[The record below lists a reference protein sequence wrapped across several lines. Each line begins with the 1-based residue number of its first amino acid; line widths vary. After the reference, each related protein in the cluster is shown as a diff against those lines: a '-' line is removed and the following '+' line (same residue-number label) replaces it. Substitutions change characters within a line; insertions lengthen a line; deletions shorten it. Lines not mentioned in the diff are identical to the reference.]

1 MTFKGACVK
10 TAVRGLNLGG
20 RTLRRLGV
28 EPPALDADSLHRAA
42 HRRAELRNYGS
53 WDIGEPLDR
62 LLKSYRDEAT
72 LTTLGRITVREL
84 IVSLLDNLL
93 RMEAE
98 RIANPSIEQQRI
110 AAPVFIIGLPRTGT
124 THLHGLISQDAANRA
139 PLTWE
144 VMYPA
149 ASRSPAGIERARS
162 QTGARLDWADRLAP
176 EFMRIHPIA
185 PDLPQE
191 CIAIT
196 AQVFMS
202 IQFHTTHDVPSY
214 QDWLEGASQRLAFDF
229 HHRFLQHLQ
238 AKTTAMD
245 GGRPGNAGRDFR
257 PTAMDGG
264 RPGNAGRDFR
274 PTAMDGESA
283 ANAGAIC
290 GAGTRWVLKAPGH
303 LFALKGLLERYPDA
317 RIVHTHRDP
326 LRVMASMASHAT
338 VLRRAFSDKADPF
351 KIAADW
357 ADRWARALDEFL
369 AVRNRSPEAQFLD
382 VGFESIESDPLGTVE
397 RVYDFLGWPLT
408 TEARNAMQ
416 SFLAANPKNKHGV
429 HSYTLEEFGLSR
441 ATLTERFR
449 SYCERFRI
457 PVRAER

>member
-1 MTFKGACVK
+1 MTFSQACVK

-28 EPPALDADSLHRAA
+28 EPPSLDVDSLHRAA
-42 HRRAELRNYGS
+42 YRRASLSSYGE
-53 WDIGEPLDR
+53 WQFAEPLER
-62 LLKSYRDEAT
+62 LLKSYRDEAA

-84 IVSLLDNLL
+84 IVSLLENLL
-93 RMEAE
+93 HMEAE
-98 RIANPSIEQQRI
+98 RIASPAIERERVT
-110 AAPVFIIGLPRTGT
+110 APVFIIGLPRTGT
-124 THLHGLISQDAANRA
+124 THLHGLISQDPGNRT

-149 ASRSPAGIERARS
+149 AGRAHGDVARARA
-162 QTGARLDWADRLAP
+162 QTGTRLNWADRLAP

-214 QDWLEGASQRLAFDF
+214 QDWFEAASQRLGFDF

-238 AKTTAMD
+238 AKS
-245 GGRPGNAGRDFR
+245 AG
-257 PTAMDGG
+257 
-264 RPGNAGRDFR
+264 
-274 PTAMDGESA
+274 S
-283 ANAGAIC
+283 
-290 GAGTRWVLKAPGH
+290 RWVLKAPGH
-303 LFALKGLLERYPDA
+303 LFALEGLLERYPDA

-338 VLRRAFSDKADPF
+338 VLRRAFSDRADPR

-357 ADRWARALDEFL
+357 ADRWARALDRFL
-369 AVRNRSPEAQFLD
+369 AVRDRASPAQFLD

-408 TEARNAMQ
+408 NEARTAMQ
-416 SFLAANPKNKHGV
+416 GFLDANPKNKHGV
-429 HSYTLEEFGLSR
+429 HSYTLEQFGLSR
-441 ATLTERFR
+441 TAEAARFR
-449 SYCERFRI
+449 DYCERFRI

>member
-1 MTFKGACVK
+1 MTFSQACVK

-28 EPPALDADSLHRAA
+28 ERPALDLDSLHRAA
-42 HRRAELRNYGS
+42 YRRAGVSRYGS
-53 WDIGEPLDR
+53 WDFAEPLER
-62 LLKSYRDEAT
+62 LLKSYRDEAA

-98 RIANPSIEQQRI
+98 RAANPSIEQQRI
-110 AAPVFIIGLPRTGT
+110 AAPVFIVGLPRTGT
-124 THLHGLISQDAANRA
+124 THLHGLISGDAANRA

-149 ASRSPAGIERARS
+149 ASRSADEIAHARS
-162 QTGARLDWADRLAP
+162 QTDARLGWADRFAP

-185 PDLPQE
+185 ADLPQE

-196 AQVFMS
+196 AQAFMS

-214 QDWLEGASQRLAFDF
+214 QDWFENASQRLAFDF

-238 AKTTAMD
+238 AKSRGGATAMD
-245 GGRPGNAGRDFR
+245 GG
-257 PTAMDGG
+257 
-264 RPGNAGRDFR
+264 
-274 PTAMDGESA
+274 SA

-290 GAGTRWVLKAPGH
+290 GRWVLKAPGH
-303 LFALKGLLERYPDA
+303 LFALEGLLERYPDA
-317 RIVHTHRDP
+317 RIIHTHRDP

-338 VLRRAFSDKADPF
+338 VLRRAFSDSADPL

-357 ADRWARALDEFL
+357 ADRWARALDRFL
-369 AVRNRSPEAQFLD
+369 AVRDRASPSQFLD
-382 VGFESIESDPLGTVE
+382 LGFESIEADPLGTVE

-408 TEARNAMQ
+408 TQARTAMQ
-416 SFLAANPKNKHGV
+416 NFLAANPKDKHGV
-429 HSYTLEEFGLSR
+429 HSYTLEQFGLSR
-441 ATLTERFR
+441 ATETIRFK

-457 PVRAER
+457 PVRADR

>member
-1 MTFKGACVK
+1 MTFSQACVR

-28 EPPALDADSLHRAA
+28 EPPALDLESLHRAA
-42 HRRAELRNYGS
+42 YRRAGLSSYGA
-53 WDIGEPLDR
+53 WDFAEPLER
-62 LLKSYRDEAT
+62 LLKSYRDEAR

-98 RIANPSIEQQRI
+98 RAANLAIERQRI

-124 THLHGLISQDAANRA
+124 THLHGLVSEDPANRA

-149 ASRSPAGIERARS
+149 ARRSPHDVARARS
-162 QTGARLDWADRLAP
+162 QTAARLDWADRLAP

-202 IQFHTTHDVPSY
+202 IQFHTTHDVASY
-214 QDWLEGASQRLAFDF
+214 QDWFEEAPQKLGFDF

-238 AKTTAMD
+238 AKSRGD
-245 GGRPGNAGRDFR
+245 
-257 PTAMDGG
+257 
-264 RPGNAGRDFR
+264 
-274 PTAMDGESA
+274 
-283 ANAGAIC
+283 
-290 GAGTRWVLKAPGH
+290 RWVLKAPGH
-303 LFALKGLLERYPDA
+303 LFALAGLLERYPDA
-317 RIVHTHRDP
+317 RIIHTHRDP

-338 VLRRAFSDKADPF
+338 VLRRAFSDDADP
-351 KIAADW
+351 KQIAADW
-357 ADRWARALDEFL
+357 ADRWARALDRFL
-369 AVRNRSPEAQFLD
+369 AVRDRAPAAQFLD
-382 VGFESIESDPLGTVE
+382 VSFESIERDAIGTVE
-397 RVYDFLGWPLT
+397 RVYDFLGWPLDAT
-408 TEARNAMQ
+408 ARAAMTR
-416 SFLAANPKNKHGV
+416 FLAANPKDKHGV
-429 HSYTLEEFGLSR
+429 HRYTLEQFGLSR
-441 ATLTERFR
+441 ATEAARFR
-449 SYCERFRI
+449 TYCERFAI
-457 PVRAER
+457 PVHADR